1 MTDIPDINE
10 QPKLY
15 TEEQIFELFQRFKA
29 EEQATTQR
37 AREERELP
45 LEIITSLDDVKRQ
58 QHLDNFK
65 RYKRDISKY
74 YHNEWTVG
82 EEINKSFLPKLKNHT
97 VDTTQV
103 VNAYYKG
110 SEINRTHGRAATE
123 LYEQLHTIKRG
134 NLPADQAHQLL
145 DEAIESA
152 KRLAIHA
159 WFHARQQDEDAKQYA
174 TKALKLPQSL
184 RHLESRESSTKRDA
198 FNPEFVESYYEA
210 SFQEDLLRKSANNSY
225 SYSGR
230 GRGWNN
236 NRGRGRGKN
245 FQGGR
250 GRGNFN
256 SNNNFP
262 NNSHN
267 NSTTQTESI
276 NHQ

>member
-29 EEQATTQR
+29 EEQPLN
-37 AREERELP
+37 EPEKNESYHWKSLP
-45 LEIITSLDDVKRQ
+45 LWTRLRGNSTLATSNVTKET
-58 QHLDNFK
+58 
-65 RYKRDISKY
+65 S
-74 YHNEWTVG
+74 
-82 EEINKSFLPKLKNHT
+82 NHT

-159 WFHARQQDEDAKQYA
+159 WFHARQQDEDAKHYA

-184 RHLESRESSTKRDA
+184 RHLEICRI
-198 FNPEFVESYYEA
+198 
-210 SFQEDLLRKSANNSY
+210 LL
-225 SYSGR
+225 
-230 GRGWNN
+230 
-236 NRGRGRGKN
+236 
-245 FQGGR
+245 
-250 GRGNFN
+250 
-256 SNNNFP
+256 
-262 NNSHN
+262 
-267 NSTTQTESI
+267 
-276 NHQ
+276 